1 MIKDVEIT
9 NFRAF
14 SKLRMSKLGQV
25 NLIVGTNNCGKTCAL
40 EAIHAL
46 LSMGDTSAILHS
58 CLKKGELL
66 VSKNLDDNIYYDI
79 DVSHLFHGHYL
90 SSESQFAIKANDNG
104 KKRDITAYIEQSSD
118 NKSHHTDLTFN
129 WKHQKTTANFNHRL
143 SPNGGL
149 SLDRPS
155 NFFQTN
161 KDYLKNKVQ
170 FISTQSLNSQTIV
183 QLFDEIAL
191 SDEEPYV
198 IEALK
203 IIQPDISQLATVM
216 NTSAKSNGGIKVK
229 LSNIKKPVPIGS
241 MGDGIWRMLGL
252 ALSLV
257 NAKDGTVLIDEID
270 TGLHHSIMTKMWE
283 LVFITAKR
291 LNVQIFATTHSQDC
305 IKSLAGVIQQENYTD
320 KDVSIQRL
328 EQGRE
333 ESIPYSKDEIIV
345 AANQHVEV
353 R

>member
-9 NFRAF
+9 NFRSF

-46 LSMGDTSAILHS
+46 LSIGDTSAILHS

-66 VSKNLDDNIYYDI
+66 VSKNLDDNIYYEIDI
-79 DVSHLFHGHYL
+79 SHLFHGHYL
-90 SSESQFAIKANDNG
+90 NSDSGFVIKANDNG
-104 KKRDITAYIEQSSD
+104 KKREVNVFIEQSSD
-118 NKSHHTDLTFN
+118 HKTHHSSLTFN
-129 WKHQKTTANFNHRL
+129 WTHRSDKATFSHRL
-143 SPNGGL
+143 SSNGGL
-149 SLDRPS
+149 SQDSQRYLFHID
-155 NFFQTN
+155 
-161 KDYLKNKVQ
+161 KDYLKNNVQ
-170 FISTQSLNSQTIV
+170 FISTKSLNSETIV

-198 IEALK
+198 IDALK

-216 NTSAKSNGGIKVK
+216 NTPSNSHGGIKAK
-229 LSNIKKPVPIGS
+229 LNNIKKPVPLGS

-270 TGLHHSIMTKMWE
+270 TGLHHSVMTKMWE

-305 IKSLAGVIQQENYTD
+305 IQSLAGVIQQENYTD